1 MSRTIGLFADVIT
14 EKDKNNILFH
24 LYNFNSNILNF
35 KGVPMSLR
43 SLSSAAGLSEKM
55 VKHVCELL
63 AEEGYITR
71 IPFLSGDFYKIT
83 NLGISYV
90 EKMPTRSRGQ
100 ISATSR

>member
-1 MSRTIGLFADVIT
+1 MSRAMGLLADVIT
-14 EKDKNNILFH
+14 GKDKDNILLH

-43 SLSSAAGLSEKM
+43 SLSSAAGLNEKM
-55 VKHVCELL
+55 VKHMCELL
-63 AEEGYITR
+63 AKEFYITR

-90 EKMPTRSRGQ
+90 EKMLTRSRGQ
-100 ISATSR
+100 ISAASR